1 MSNAHSG
8 RAAATSGSATDLM
21 PITPDDQNDL
31 PVTATALYAELGGD
45 VTFISLRGETR
56 TVTVGDLAILP
67 VQVRR
72 VLASGTTAN
81 GLHAFTIG
89 AA

>member
-21 PITPDDQNDL
+21 PIVPDDLADL
-31 PVTATALYAELGGD
+31 PTTATALYVEVGGD
-45 VTFISLRGETR
+45 VAFVSLRGATR
-56 TVTVGDLAILP
+56 TVAVADMTILP

-72 VLASGTTAN
+72 VLASGTTAG